1 MKPKHH
7 KAVHCSRNRNNQ
19 CSVVKQSSHHNQ
31 HQISIER
38 KVKSLGI
45 ISSSSDTDDN
55 EPLKPISKA
64 PHRKNCAKKS
74 WKSQSK
80 SSNLLKM
87 EDEEDVEDD
96 NQVEG
101 EKYDALFQS
110 VRARREQLVGRLRI
124 YNSLFKLNNGI
135 KNDVRLQTQHT

>member
-7 KAVHCSRNRNNQ
+7 KAVPCSRNNQ

-38 KVKSLGI
+38 RVKSLGT

-64 PHRKNCAKKS
+64 SHRKNCTKKS
-74 WKSQSK
+74 WKSHSK

-87 EDEEDVEDD
+87 EDEKDVEDD

-110 VRARREQLVGRLRI
+110 VRARREQLVERLRI
-124 YNSLFKLNNGI
+124 YNSLFKLNNAI
-135 KNDVRLQTQHT
+135 KNDVRLQTHIM